1 MKKIIICAIAVL
13 SCLAAAAQAKLETK
27 KFKIADFQ
35 DCITK
40 VVLTGND
47 MADSFLRKDVVDR
60 WTISP
65 FEFCTAEEFEAAKTS
80 PNTYFLTYVSGQYGH
95 EISPGIEFLTLVKGG
110 PEAVDGIGAMTE
122 VVSIPCGPVKGFG
135 RETAF
140 LPALLDII
148 QNYTLKAI
156 EKELASF
163 AGLGL
168 YNRNLPATGIKRIY
182 MANDDISFRV
192 KDADKVK
199 YIDED
204 IVVTDE
210 DDVDEVLAK
219 GTYNTLVSFVVAP
232 LEPTAGSMCHKML
245 IGADDHK
252 LYYTARHKITGKTGV
267 GFLTSDLKK
276 IAKPR

>member
-1 MKKIIICAIAVL
+1 MKKFIVCIATVL
-13 SCLAAAAQAKLETK
+13 FCVSAAAQAKLETK

-47 MADSFLRKDVVDR
+47 MADAFLRKEVVER

-65 FEFCTAEEFEAAKTS
+65 FEFCSQEEFESLKTS
-80 PNTYFLTYVSGQYGH
+80 PTTYFLMYVAGQYGH
-95 EISPGIEFLTLVKGG
+95 EIAPGIEFLTLVKGG
-110 PEAVDGIGAMTE
+110 AEAVDGISAMTE
-122 VVSIPCGPVKGFG
+122 VVSIPSGPSGPDG
-135 RETAF
+135 REVNF

-168 YNRNLPATGIKRIY
+168 YNRNLSATGIKRIY
-182 MANDDISFRV
+182 MANEDISFRV
-192 KDADKVK
+192 KDADREK

-210 DDVDEVLAK
+210 DDVDEVIVK

-232 LEPTAGSMCHKML
+232 LEPTAGSVCHKML

-252 LYYTARHKITGKTGV
+252 LYYTAKHKITGKTGV

>member
-1 MKKIIICAIAVL
+1 MKKIVICIAAVL
-13 SCLAAAAQAKLETK
+13 FCVAAAAQAKLETK

-95 EISPGIEFLTLVKGG
+95 EISPGIEFLTL
-110 PEAVDGIGAMTE
+110 
-122 VVSIPCGPVKGFG
+122 SIPCGPVKGFG

-182 MANDDISFRV
+182 MANDDLSFRV
-192 KDADKVK
+192 KEADKVK

>member
-1 MKKIIICAIAVL
+1 MRKIIICTIAVF
-13 SCLAAAAQAKLETK
+13 CCVAAAAQAKLETK

-47 MADSFLRKDVVDR
+47 MTDSFLRKEVVDR

-65 FEFCTAEEFEAAKTS
+65 FEFCTQEEFESLKTS
-80 PNTYFLTYVSGQYGH
+80 PTTYFLMYVAGQYGH

-110 PEAVDGIGAMTE
+110 PEASDGIGAMTE
-122 VVSIPCGPVKGFG
+122 VVSIPSGPSRADG
-135 RETAF
+135 REGAF

-168 YNRNLPATGIKRIY
+168 YNRNLSSTGIKRIY
-182 MANDDISFRV
+182 MATEDISFRV
-192 KDADKVK
+192 KPADKAK

-204 IVVTDE
+204 IVITDE
-210 DDVDEVLAK
+210 DEVDEVLEK
-219 GTYNTLVSFVVAP
+219 GTYNTLVSFIVAP
-232 LEPTAGSMCHKML
+232 LEPTAGSICHKML

-252 LYYTARHKITGKTGV
+252 LYYTAKHKITGKTGV

>member
-1 MKKIIICAIAVL
+1 MRKIIICTIAVF
-13 SCLAAAAQAKLETK
+13 CCVAAAAQAKLETK

-47 MADSFLRKDVVDR
+47 MTDSFLRKEVVDH

-65 FEFCTAEEFEAAKTS
+65 FEFCTQEEFESLKTS
-80 PNTYFLTYVSGQYGH
+80 PTTYFLMYVAGQYGH
-95 EISPGIEFLTLVKGG
+95 EIAPGIDFLTLVKGG
-110 PEAVDGIGAMTE
+110 PEASGGISAMTE
-122 VVSIPCGPVKGFG
+122 VVSIPSGPSKADG
-135 RETAF
+135 RESAF

-168 YNRNLPATGIKRIY
+168 YNRNLSSTGIKRIY
-182 MANDDISFRV
+182 MATDDISFRV
-192 KDADKVK
+192 KPADKAK

-210 DDVDEVLAK
+210 DEVDEVLEK
-219 GTYNTLVSFVVAP
+219 GTYNTLVSFIVAP
-232 LEPTAGSMCHKML
+232 VEPTAGSICHKML

-252 LYYTARHKITGKTGV
+252 LYYTAKHKITGKTGV